1 MGSPRTD
8 LILDPERLDTVP
20 VYTLLEAVA
29 LGYLGADHRLLHAI
43 VDHPEKAI
51 PDLVRFAA
59 ADRPDDRLDVDD
71 LLLSIFRYMPAPEA
85 VPFLVRLVRRDPFD
99 VEDDLVE
106 AFAQVS
112 TAAIDPLLELLDEL
126 DQQAGDP
133 GVGPGEIPFLL
144 SVLQVRDPRILDILT
159 RRLAIDDPDS
169 VLHLDFYGDP
179 AAIPSLQALLAK
191 LPADHTERS
200 KIESVIE
207 TLSSGVKAA
216 TEPLG
221 SFDIWDLYLKED
233 SPPLEVLSDA
243 EHLAL
248 LASGSSEIKSDVAA
262 FYRRADIPPKVQA
275 RLLQLAKDDPDS
287 NVRGECWETLA
298 DIADEPEIRKGMLAV
313 LQNPDAPLEER
324 GGVAVALAQQCDN
337 EIVFDAIENLYA
349 DPRSRAKALKA
360 MARSFD
366 RRFAAYP
373 SKHLD
378 DPDPEIKRQA
388 IWGIGYLNIGSEASR
403 LVQFFDDD
411 EFRSDALF
419 AYAIAVPG
427 ETSRG
432 RIPALLRKV
441 DEAAGGFKP
450 DEQELVEIALDQRLM
465 LHGKEPFFSAQDE
478 DEEEVPELAV
488 VPPAK
493 PGRNDPCPCGSGK
506 KYKKCCGA

>member
-8 LILDPERLDTVP
+8 LILDPERLDNVP

-29 LGYLGADHRLLHAI
+29 LGYLGVDHRFLHAI
-43 VDHPEKAI
+43 VDHPEKTI

-59 ADRPDDRLDVDD
+59 EDRTDDRLDTDSV
-71 LLLSIFRYMPAPEA
+71 LLDIFRYMPTPEA
-85 VPFLVRLVRRDPFD
+85 LPFLVRLVGRDPFD
-99 VEDDLVE
+99 LEDDLVE
-106 AFAQVS
+106 AFVQVGA
-112 TAAIDPLLELLDEL
+112 AAIDPLLELLDEL
-126 DQQAGDP
+126 DQEGEGAGE
-133 GVGPGEIPFLL
+133 VPFLL
-144 SVLQVRDPRILDILT
+144 SVLQVRDPRILDALT
-159 RRLAIDDPDS
+159 HRLAIDDLDT

-207 TLSSGVKAA
+207 TLSSGIRTA

-221 SFDIWDLYLKED
+221 SFDIWDLYPKED
-233 SPPLEVLSDA
+233 SPALEALSDD

-248 LASGSSEIKSDVAA
+248 LANGSAEIKSDVAA
-262 FYRRADIPPKVQA
+262 FYRRADIPPKVRA
-275 RLLQLAKDDPDS
+275 RLLQLAKNDPDS
-287 NVRGECWETLA
+287 KVRGECWETLA
-298 DIADEPEIRKGMLAV
+298 EIADEPEVRKAMLAV

-324 GGVAVALAQQCDN
+324 GGVAIALAQQCDN
-337 EIVFDAIENLYA
+337 KIVFDAIENLYA
-349 DPRSRAKALKA
+349 NPRSRPKALKA

-373 SKHLD
+373 PKHLD

-403 LVQFFDDD
+403 LVPFFDDD

-450 DEQELVEIALDQRLM
+450 DEEELVEIALDQRLM

-478 DEEEVPELAV
+478 EDEHLAELEA
-488 VPPAK
+488 PPPPK

-506 KYKKCCGA
+506 KYKKCCGAS